1 VKLPFQLGRY
11 TLVELIGAGAFG
23 RVYRAEVHGDM
34 GFVSEFAV
42 KVLDANVVA
51 SNPNVAAQMGDE
63 ARILAQLDHP
73 NIVNVI
79 DFLHEDHDV
88 LGDVYYMV
96 LEFVRGV
103 DVGEILEQLLLD
115 SRSVPATAALHMGL
129 MVADALDHAHSLVAR
144 SGVRLDIVHRD
155 LKPQNLMVNFRG
167 QVKILDFG
175 IAKARD
181 DRMAARTQ
189 EGQTKGTIFYMSP
202 EQLTGDN
209 LDGRADLFS
218 LGAILFELLMGR
230 RLLDVEVSTP
240 ADLAR
245 AMHTAYEMDIE
256 DRLTALRAHL
266 EAGHNGELPD
276 EAVEGWIALLRSA
289 LQKDPQNRPVSSGV
303 MSEQLEWLRARHP
316 QSDHRNF
323 WAQQASSGLERN
335 SGPFEVPLE
344 DVPHVEEEP
353 NSFTEPADFF
363 GMDATTLAGGAVSAS
378 AVGRPEIPPPDVPVT
393 RAMSVVEGT
402 VRAFGSNSL
411 RSITAPPN
419 ISAPQAPPSALANF
433 TDDEETAADVAQTL
447 NTPSYQPGDPPTD
460 PDIQATMAY
469 GEPPKK
475 KRLGLF
481 GRDPSRVQTDVV
493 RSLPKTR
500 RVGSSLTPKS
510 AIVLL
515 AGFAVLLGIA
525 LIGLWLSSDG
535 QSPSD
540 VSPDQISD
548 AQQSPK
554 LGADTDTEPSAVESG
569 ATTPG
574 DGDPSAV
581 SSAAESA
588 VNQAEAVP
596 TEETAAPEVP
606 RALDPSPQKTAAER
620 VAAERRATEAE
631 ARRAERDKL
640 RRERLAAARKKKEQ
654 QARDAEA
661 KRKAAAVD
669 SQKSAAAESGVLH
682 LSARPRCKVSIDGV
696 AYGTTDTTRRGVK
709 LPVGTYKVRFICDDE
724 AECANFGRVS
734 GIKTLRVEAGSETRY
749 LADFYALNKKKGRR

>member
-1 VKLPFQLGRY
+1 MKLPFQLGRY

-42 KVLDANVVA
+42 KVLDSNVVA

-115 SRSVPATAALHMGL
+115 NHSVPATAALHMGL
-129 MVADALDHAHSLVAR
+129 MVADALEHAHSLLGRNGA
-144 SGVRLDIVHRD
+144 RLDIVHRD

-202 EQLTGDN
+202 EQLTGDV

-230 RLLDVEVSTP
+230 RLLDVEVATP

-256 DRLTALRAHL
+256 ERLTVLRTHL
-266 EAGHNGELPD
+266 ESGHNGELPV
-276 EAVEGWIALLRSA
+276 EAIDGWVALLRSA
-289 LQKDPQNRPVSSGV
+289 LQKDPQQRPISSGI

-323 WAQQASSGLERN
+323 WAKAASAGLERN
-335 SGPFEVPLE
+335 SGPFQFPLEEVPE
-344 DVPHVEEEP
+344 VEEEP
-353 NSFTEPADFF
+353 SSFSEPVDFF
-363 GMDATTLAGGAVSAS
+363 GMDATTIAS
-378 AVGRPEIPPPDVPVT
+378 GEVPAAAAGRPEIPPPSVPVT

-402 VRAFGSNSL
+402 VRAFGSSSL
-411 RSITAPPN
+411 HSVTVPANIKPP
-419 ISAPQAPPSALANF
+419 QGPPSELSDF
-433 TDDEETAADVAQTL
+433 DDNEETAAVAQTL
-447 NTPSYQPGDPPTD
+447 NTPAHDPSAAPVAPDTD
-460 PDIQATMAY
+460 DDTTLGSPAGA
-469 GEPPKK
+469 
-475 KRLGLF
+475 KRRRLF
-481 GRDPSRVQTDVV
+481 GRDPSRVRTDIVQSVSKTATMKEETRQT
-493 RSLPKTR
+493 RL
-500 RVGSSLTPKS
+500 L
-510 AIVLL
+510 VLL
-515 AGFAVLLGIA
+515 AGAAAALGVGLLA
-525 LIGLWLSSDG
+525 LSLLSTDASPPEAAPTATSNSDKG
-535 QSPSD
+535 QEAPETDAPASSVATTETEHAAD
-540 VSPDQISD
+540 V
-548 AQQSPK
+548 A
-554 LGADTDTEPSAVESG
+554 PSANNAGE
-569 ATTPG
+569 
-574 DGDPSAV
+574 
-581 SSAAESA
+581 
-588 VNQAEAVP
+588 
-596 TEETAAPEVP
+596 AAPGPASTESTAQTP

-620 VAAERRATEAE
+620 ALAEKRAAERA
-631 ARRAERDKL
+631 ARRAEKSKL
-640 RRERLAAARKKKEQ
+640 RRQRMEAQAEKKAR
-654 QARDAEA
+654 EA
-661 KRKAAAVD
+661 SAKAAAKPSPVVA
-669 SQKSAAAESGVLH
+669 KAPPESGMLH
-682 LSARPRCKVSIDGV
+682 LSARPRCKVSIDGTD
-696 AYGTTDTTRRGVK
+696 YGTTDTTRRGIK
-709 LPVGTYKVRFICDDE
+709 LPAGTYKVRFVCDDE
-724 AECANFGRVS
+724 AECANFGKVS
-734 GIKTLRVEAGSETRY
+734 GVKTLKVTGGNETRY
-749 LADFYALNKKKGRR
+749 LADFYALNKKKRRR

>member
-1 VKLPFQLGRY
+1 MKLPFQLGRY
-11 TLVELIGAGAFG
+11 TLIELIGAGAFG

-96 LEFVRGV
+96 LEFIRGV

-129 MVADALDHAHSLVAR
+129 MVADALDHAHSLLAR
-144 SGVRLDIVHRD
+144 NGVRLDIVHRD

-202 EQLTGDN
+202 EQLTGNN

-256 DRLTALRAHL
+256 ERLTALRAHL
-266 EAGHNGELPD
+266 ESGSNGELPD
-276 EAVEGWIALLRSA
+276 EAIEGWMALLRSA
-289 LQKDPQNRPVSSGV
+289 LQKDPEQRPLSAGI

-323 WAQQASSGLERN
+323 WARAASSGLERN
-335 SGPFEVPLE
+335 SGPFQVVALEEVPKA
-344 DVPHVEEEP
+344 EEEP
-353 NSFTEPADFF
+353 NSFAEPVDFF
-363 GMDATTLAGGAVSAS
+363 GMDATTIASGEVPSA
-378 AVGRPEIPPPDVPVT
+378 AAGRPEIPPPSVAVT

-402 VRAFGSNSL
+402 VRTFGSNSL
-411 RSITAPPN
+411 QSITVPANIKPP
-419 ISAPQAPPSALANF
+419 QGPPSALANF
-433 TDDEETAADVAQTL
+433 DDDEETAAVAQTL
-447 NTPSYQPGDPPTD
+447 NTEAHDPAAAKVDANPALGSA
-460 PDIQATMAY
+460 PAA
-469 GEPPKK
+469 
-475 KRLGLF
+475 KRRRLL
-481 GRDPSRVQTDVV
+481 GRDPTRVQTDIV
-493 RSLPKTR
+493 RSLAKTGTKKR
-500 RVGSSLTPKS
+500 KGGPAKLLGLLAALAVG
-510 AIVLL
+510 VLL
-515 AGFAVLLGIA
+515 LGLFLFSPDPPA
-525 LIGLWLSSDG
+525 SGGAASHRDEAPAAPGSAAPSTGDKQLHSRQTQSPASSSDA
-535 QSPSD
+535 S
-540 VSPDQISD
+540 
-548 AQQSPK
+548 
-554 LGADTDTEPSAVESG
+554 EPQ
-569 ATTPG
+569 TPG
-574 DGDPSAV
+574 TSKASPV
-581 SSAAESA
+581 EAADEGTESR
-588 VNQAEAVP
+588 AEA
-596 TEETAAPEVP
+596 P

-620 VAAERRATEAE
+620 ALAEKRAAERV
-631 ARRAERDKL
+631 ARRAEKDKL
-640 RRERLAAARKKKEQ
+640 RRQRMEAERESKARE
-654 QARDAEA
+654 AEA
-661 KRKAAAVD
+661 KAAAD
-669 SQKSAAAESGVLH
+669 SSVAAAPAATESGMLH
-682 LSARPRCKVSIDGV
+682 LSARPRCKVSIDGTD
-696 AYGTTDTTRRGVK
+696 YGTTDTTRRGVK
-709 LPVGTYKVRFICDDE
+709 LPAGTYKVRFVCNDE
-724 AECANFGRVS
+724 AECANFKKVS
-734 GIKTLRVEAGSETRY
+734 GIKTLKVTGGNETRY
-749 LADFYALNKKKGRR
+749 LADFYALNKKKRRR